1 MAAYTEERGVDR
13 LVEKKRGRTGRMI
26 EFFVA
31 CAICGGDDFQLGTSS
46 SVVTDFEKVV

>member
-13 LVEKKRGRTGRMI
+13 LVEKKRGRMI

-31 CAICGGDDFQLGTSS
+31 CAICEGDDFQLGTSS